1 MDDLGLN
8 DWLKEAYGTT
18 IDGLPLFKLI
28 WSTNVTE
35 MRKGT
40 FRDYYGEVIIREV
53 TEVREC
59 LKYPLA
65 QERWILEVIK
75 LVPESIYGIE
85 LFTKWTYEGIYTF
98 QDKDDNYLELSRE
111 MLEVAMYLFFLY
123 GKMTW
128 NERLEN
134 RMKDLALKEKEKKEK
149 IRQLIGQN
157 MRSPLY
163 FVME

>member
-8 DWLKEAYGTT
+8 NWLKESYGTT
-18 IDGLPLFKLI
+18 IDGLPLFQLI
-28 WSTNVTE
+28 WSTGISE
-35 MRKGT
+35 IRRGT

-65 QERWILEVIK
+65 QDRWILEVIK
-75 LVPESIYGIE
+75 PVPESVYGIE

-98 QDKDDNYLELSRE
+98 QDSNDNFLPLNRE

-134 RMKDLALKEKEKKEK
+134 RMKDIAAREAVKKEK
-149 IRQLIGQN
+149 IRQLIGQD

-163 FVME
+163 FVRE